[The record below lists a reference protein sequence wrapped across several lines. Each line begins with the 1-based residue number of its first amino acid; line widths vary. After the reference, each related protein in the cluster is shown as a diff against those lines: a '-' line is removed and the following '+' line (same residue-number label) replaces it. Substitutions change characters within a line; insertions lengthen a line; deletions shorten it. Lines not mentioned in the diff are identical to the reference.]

1 MKQDNVAEELKKNAP
16 WLYEQ
21 RQQEDG
27 FKIPEGYFD
36 TVEDRVL
43 SRLEAAGPRRQAPQ
57 RLMKK
62 PAKRFTLPQ
71 IFMAVAA
78 VFSIAIA
85 AVWFFKPIT
94 MVDQPLAS
102 VELSTDDI
110 ETYLLENVQDFE
122 AEQLAT
128 LPDEDENEYQ
138 LPAQKT
144 PSTSTDPLEEI
155 SPEDVEHILNDMT
168 EEELEE
174 IL

>member
-1 MKQDNVAEELKKNAP
+1 
-16 WLYEQ
+16 
-21 RQQEDG
+21 
-27 FKIPEGYFD
+27 
-36 TVEDRVL
+36 
-43 SRLEAAGPRRQAPQ
+43 
-57 RLMKK
+57 
-62 PAKRFTLPQ
+62 
-71 IFMAVAA
+71 MAVAA
-78 VFSIAIA
+78 IFSIAIA

-122 AEQLAT
+122 VEQLAT

-144 PSTSTDPLEEI
+144 PSTSTDPLEEF
-155 SPEDVEHILNDMT
+155 SPEDVEHLLNDMT